1 MTKNIIT
8 LPLIPFMKFM
18 KTRLYA
24 LLIITALAATCAC
37 NEDIDIK
44 TFRDDNLSLDYNG
57 YDFEGVGVILA
68 DYNANTIELINI
80 IPGIYDLTIKNAKLS
95 PNSASAIYSNEG
107 RTITVTGNIQGDRM
121 DAAIDLEMKNSLTGE
136 WTLQPYGENLSGIS
150 IEVEKEDGV
159 INYQDKSLTI
169 EEYEQE
175 FSSLGSMVSMV
186 LGDLYFKQNGFLQ
199 AYYTGDLENPEMVL
213 SPEGAVSYYI
223 SGSTAYLFPHLNL
236 EIPGSDLFNTKA
248 FNIYSIIE
256 DGIPLTLD
264 SETDSK
270 ATLTLEY
277 DLLSTLLP
285 LAQPIVES
293 IDATGNDALALAK
306 QMISDHLDAILQ
318 CSSYRISLH
327 IVRK

>member
-1 MTKNIIT
+1 M
-8 LPLIPFMKFM
+8 
-18 KTRLYA
+18 
-24 LLIITALAATCAC
+24 
-37 NEDIDIK
+37 
-44 TFRDDNLSLDYNG
+44 
-57 YDFEGVGVILA
+57 
-68 DYNANTIELINI
+68 
-80 IPGIYDLTIKNAKLS
+80 
-95 PNSASAIYSNEG
+95 
-107 RTITVTGNIQGDRM
+107 TGNIQGDRM

-236 EIPGSDLFNTKA
+236 EIPGSGLLNTKA

-277 DLLSTLLP
+277 DLTIKNAKLSPNSASAIYSNEGRT
-285 LAQPIVES
+285 ITV
-293 IDATGNDALALAK
+293 TGNIHLALAK
-306 QMISDHLDAILQ
+306 QMITDHLDAILQ